1 MNNSKEPLYDH
12 DGEEIINLYY
22 HKVSKRF
29 QIAKNIT
36 LLVLALY
43 VFLMFWGFRDRI
55 TSENLGFLM
64 RNINM
69 DITARGDSGGRINYM
84 VSDGA
89 QIYKYKDSLVVLDG
103 TQLTFFDKAGNITLS
118 EKVDMEN
125 PTLAVSQSYALVYD
139 LSNQKFYLY
148 NAFSRIMSN
157 EISGNIVSAGTSPAG
172 AFILSLSKPG
182 VNSEFLIYNNSQ
194 KLAASAKKSGYSAC
208 SAISNDGNLAMLV
221 TYNYDSE
228 NRYEWTVD
236 FIRCAD
242 GELISSV
249 TKKGSMPLKAWYTDD
264 GIPMLYTY
272 DKVIC
277 FDIEGEIAK
286 EVSIDSESII
296 RFTPQNSGFA
306 MVYGKG
312 FDRRISYV
320 EWYDAKGALSGKTEL
335 DGVVGVVKTCGG
347 ALVCAREGV
356 LTVIKDQK
364 IANIDTSYEI
374 VDVVDM
380 KNGFFA
386 CGYSKAELILFEDLK
401 FEEFV
406 K

>member
-1 MNNSKEPLYDH
+1 MYDQ
-12 DGEEIINLYY
+12 DGEEIINPYY

-36 LLVLALY
+36 LCILALY
-43 VFLMFWGFRDRI
+43 VFLMFWGFRERI

-89 QIYKYKDSLVVLDG
+89 QICKYKDSIVVLDEG
-103 TQLTFFDKAGNITLS
+103 QLTFFDKAGNITLS

-125 PTLAVSQSYALVYD
+125 PTLAVSQSYAMVYD

-148 NAFSRIMSN
+148 NAFSRIMSK

-194 KLAASAKKSGYSAC
+194 KPAASVKKGGYSAC
-208 SAISNDGNLAMLV
+208 SAISNDGKLAMLV
-221 TYNYDSE
+221 TYNYDKDSQ
-228 NRYEWTVD
+228 YIWTVD
-236 FIRCAD
+236 FIRCSD
-242 GELISSV
+242 GEFISTVSGN
-249 TKKGSMPLKAWYTDD
+249 GSMPLKAWYTED

-272 DKVIC
+272 KSVIC
-277 FDIEGEIAK
+277 FNKEGEIAT
-286 EVSIDSESII
+286 EVEIDPESII
-296 RFTPQNSGFA
+296 RFTPQDSGFA
-306 MVYGKG
+306 MVYSSG
-312 FDRRISYV
+312 FDRRISCV
-320 EWYDAKGALSGKTEL
+320 EWYDAKGNASGKTEL
-335 DGVVGVVKTCGG
+335 DGVIGVFETCSG
-347 ALVCAREGV
+347 AFVCSREGR

-364 IANIDTSYEI
+364 TVTIDTDYKV
-374 VDVVDM
+374 VDIVDM

-386 CGYSKAELILFEDLK
+386 CGYSKAELILFENLK